1 MLASHI
7 PLPFLF
13 SPSIALFVPE
23 AIGRR
28 RAHQLRLYR
37 SILSAL
43 ECSYQLFMLIFS
55 PHAGCS
61 QLRAIRSLLLLRL
74 LLLLLTSQAGRRQST
89 AQHTAPSASTSYRRK
104 SPLTGRT
111 GYRLR
116 THGCT
121 KREKQHSR
129 LVRVVDTSG
138 SGQPLVI
145 VSPADIW
152 PGLLEQP
159 THHLVY
165 YRIT

>member
-1 MLASHI
+1 MLASHT

-23 AIGRR
+23 AIGSR

-43 ECSYQLFMLIFS
+43 VCFYQLFMLIS
-55 PHAGCS
+55 PPHAGCS
-61 QLRAIRSLLLLRL
+61 QLLPFALYSYFDFFYFLHHKP
-74 LLLLLTSQAGRRQST
+74 GRRQST
-89 AQHTAPSASTSYRRK
+89 AQHTAPSASTWYRRK

-116 THGCT
+116 THRCT

-145 VSPADIW
+145 VPPADIW
-152 PGLLEQP
+152 PGSLEQP

-165 YRIT
+165 YHIT